1 MDAHHLELLDELGP
15 DAGRLEATPDLS
27 VKDARLLEDEDVLH
41 DDDVALHALDLG
53 GGRGSRSRGLLAWPV
68 DMEPSWP
75 VFMACSMS
83 SASPPRHSP
92 TMTRSGR
99 MRSELRTSSRMGM
112 APLPSMFGGRDSRVT
127 TCSWRSCS
135 SAASSMGAMRSPVG
149 RAPPIG
155 LDSSTRRPM
164 GALMRSMMRVTW
176 SSFWKTTLF
185 SSSLPERSM

>member
-15 DAGRLEATPDLS
+15 DAGRLEASLDLA

-53 GGRGSRSRGLLAWPV
+53 DVGDLAGPGLGGGV
-68 DMEPSWP
+68 DREPSWP

-127 TCSWRSCS
+127 TCSWRSCR
-135 SAASSMGAMRSPVG
+135 SAASSMVTMRSSLG
-149 RAPPIG
+149 MNEE
-155 LDSSTRRPM
+155 ST
-164 GALMRSMMRVTW
+164 LSVVV
-176 SSFWKTTLF
+176 
-185 SSSLPERSM
+185 LPEPVPPGP